1 MTPYLPTPPGRA
13 ATRTYSKDSFR
24 ARQSSADSVR
34 PPHRTR
40 QPSRHDTFAIP
51 PVKQASR
58 KDSGRSDT
66 GLRSEIHNLLG
77 NDSMQ
82 PPRQQT
88 RLPAQSQPRQLV
100 PTKPTPAVAKAP
112 IANNAFQADW
122 LSHPGPAFSVPQ
134 TARSGSVY
142 LPVPKP
148 KDRPMIA
155 PGGLAPAP
163 PPKAK
168 SKLGQN
174 TRGSTLPSAPAS
186 IAGGASAGGKWADR
200 LRAKRLR

>member
-34 PPHRTR
+34 PLRTQR

-51 PVKQASR
+51 PVMQASR
-58 KDSGRSDT
+58 KDSGRSDA

-77 NDSMQ
+77 NDSGH

-88 RLPAQSQPRQLV
+88 RRPTQSQPRQLV
-100 PTKPTPAVAKAP
+100 PAKPPAVAKVASM
-112 IANNAFQADW
+112 ANNAFQADW

-148 KDRPMIA
+148 RDRPMIA

-174 TRGSTLPSAPAS
+174 TRGPTLPPAPAS

-200 LRAKRLR
+200 LRAKR

>member
-1 MTPYLPTPPGRA
+1 MTPYLPTPPGRS

-34 PPHRTR
+34 PPPQSQR

-51 PVKQASR
+51 PVKQAIR
-58 KDSGRSDT
+58 KGSDRSDT

-77 NDSMQ
+77 NNDTGN

-88 RLPAQSQPRQLV
+88 RLPTQSQPRQLV
-100 PTKPTPAVAKAP
+100 PARPAPAAVKAP
-112 IANNAFQADW
+112 VPNNAFQADW

-142 LPVPKP
+142 LPVPGP

-168 SKLGQN
+168 SKPGQN
-174 TRGSTLPSAPAS
+174 ERRPTLPPAAGS
-186 IAGGASAGGKWADR
+186 IAGGSSAGGKWADR
-200 LRAKRLR
+200 LRAKR